1 MTRIPSVINIQ
12 KLLIGNRIRNVDI
25 NTLRLRQNSC
35 QFANDIDWFSGAMKL
50 LFFYSILSQMCP
62 QVPNWQ

>member
-35 QFANDIDWFSGAMKL
+35 QFANDID
-50 LFFYSILSQMCP
+50 
-62 QVPNWQ
+62 